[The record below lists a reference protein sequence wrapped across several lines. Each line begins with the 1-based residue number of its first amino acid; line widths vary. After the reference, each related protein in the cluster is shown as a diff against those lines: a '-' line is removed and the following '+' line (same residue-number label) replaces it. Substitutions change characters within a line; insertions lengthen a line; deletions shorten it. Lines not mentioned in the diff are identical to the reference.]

1 MTERLQES
9 LGTAKWGLMYMKE
22 KKMANTVYAG
32 RYANAS
38 INSEVRIYNNRLRRE
53 KIVKRQ
59 RRILALIVGVI
70 LGIIIMLV
78 STLVLH
84 AQSDDAAIDYKYYTQ
99 VEVKSGD
106 SLWAYAGEYAAEDHY
121 KDYNSYISEVRSINH
136 MAEDEDVQA
145 GTTIILP
152 YYSPEFK

>member
-1 MTERLQES
+1 
-9 LGTAKWGLMYMKE
+9 MKE

-59 RRILALIVGVI
+59 RRILALIIGVI
-70 LGIIIMLV
+70 LGVIIMLA

-84 AQSDDAAIDYKYYTQ
+84 AEADDAVIDYKYYTQ
-99 VEVKSGD
+99 
-106 SLWAYAGEYAAEDHY
+106 YAAEDHY